1 MTPLS
6 EPGTDELRVLLV
18 ANTLSHNGGAEVMVF
33 NIYNAL
39 KHRPGVKVKLV
50 TFKYA
55 CYKNEYD
62 IPGLKEILYSD
73 PDFLDSDSYVSLSV
87 FKPNKID
94 VSQFVEV
101 VNSFKPHVIHSHLFM
116 AELISHEVIFPGIKY
131 FTHCH
136 DSMPQLRNFSLKTL
150 TQKKLF
156 TDFFEK
162 RHLVKKYLQCNNKF
176 IAISADTK
184 TYFENVLPQK
194 LKGNVSLLDNA
205 IVTKNFYGAGIERGL
220 GTIRIINV
228 GSFIPI
234 KNQQF
239 LVDITRVLVNRG
251 HKVEVTMLGIGAEYE
266 KVKAKVAANNL
277 ENVISMPGTKPN
289 VADYYAAANVC
300 VHVCT
305 LEGFGLVFL
314 EAMAS
319 GLPVVSLDGKGNRS
333 LIKDGENGFMLDN
346 QNPEAFADAIEKVV
360 SDKKVYAAM
369 SANAAAFAKKYD
381 IEEYVNKLINL
392 YRLST
397 E

>member
-1 MTPLS
+1 
-6 EPGTDELRVLLV
+6 
-18 ANTLSHNGGAEVMVF
+18 
-33 NIYNAL
+33 
-39 KHRPGVKVKLV
+39 
-50 TFKYA
+50 
-55 CYKNEYD
+55 
-62 IPGLKEILYSD
+62 
-73 PDFLDSDSYVSLSV
+73 
-87 FKPNKID
+87 
-94 VSQFVEV
+94 
-101 VNSFKPHVIHSHLFM
+101 
-116 AELISHEVIFPGIKY
+116 
-131 FTHCH
+131 
-136 DSMPQLRNFSLKTL
+136 
-150 TQKKLF
+150 
-156 TDFFEK
+156 
-162 RHLVKKYLQCNNKF
+162 
-176 IAISADTK
+176 
-184 TYFENVLPQK
+184 
-194 LKGNVSLLDNA
+194 
-205 IVTKNFYGAGIERGL
+205 
-220 GTIRIINV
+220 
-228 GSFIPI
+228 
-234 KNQQF
+234 
-239 LVDITRVLVNRG
+239 VDITRVLVNRG